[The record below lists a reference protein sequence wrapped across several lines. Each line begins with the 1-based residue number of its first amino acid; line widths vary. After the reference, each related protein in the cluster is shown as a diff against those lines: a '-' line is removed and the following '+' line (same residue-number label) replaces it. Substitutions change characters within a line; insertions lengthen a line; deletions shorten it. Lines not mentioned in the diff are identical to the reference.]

1 MADPRIKTLRIK
13 TGVLKRICKETFM
26 YQKEATEI
34 QEKIGNMQSQGE
46 DPYLVGKQDGLLQE
60 TNATIADC
68 QRRLNTAYTDLS
80 SLVESEADLSEEE
93 IYQAAQAVVAD
104 AVSQVTH

>member
-34 QEKIGNMQSQGE
+34 QEKIGNMQSQGME
-46 DPYLVGKQDGLLQE
+46 IINLF
-60 TNATIADC
+60 NSMN
-68 QRRLNTAYTDLS
+68 RLS
-80 SLVESEADLSEEE
+80 S
-93 IYQAAQAVVAD
+93 I
-104 AVSQVTH
+104 